1 MADHLSKEG
10 RSRNM
15 AAIRSKNTKPE
26 IALRMALR
34 QLGYSGYRLHRKDIP
49 GRPDIA
55 FVGRRV
61 AVFVDGA
68 YWHGHPDH
76 WHPESASEYWMTKI
90 TRNQERDRAANEKLV
105 SQGWQVIRLWDFEV
119 LADPLGCA
127 EEVALRL
134 SALGP

>member
-34 QLGYSGYRLHRKDIP
+34 ALGCSGYRLHRKDIP

-68 YWHGHPDH
+68 FWHGHPDH
-76 WHPESASEYWMTKI
+76 WHAETASEYWQAKI
-90 TRNQERDRAANEKLV
+90 TRNQERDRTANERLV

-119 LADPLGCA
+119 MADPLGCA
-127 EEVALRL
+127 EKVALRL
-134 SALGP
+134 SAP